1 MLCLPFSIFSPWGL
15 RTPRS
20 TCPCLASAGMKD
32 MHHQALTKGFFLNF
46 VSCPEARI
54 PGGRR
59 RVTHRAS
66 RMSSRWKRYTP
77 FGSIGERGGR
87 EPACARRSPASWR
100 LRLAVAQRRKRK
112 WRGGRGGPGSAASP
126 LAAAV
131 LSPRAIGLAPSC
143 VSLRF
148 RPQTGSLAPA
158 GSCREGSRSRLAE
171 RAAPRLA
178 ERGPEQGGGAD
189 DGRRQ
194 VREIRASG
202 ARERGGHGGRKAG
215 VGADDRAWALWGA
228 AAVRA
233 LP

>member
-1 MLCLPFSIFSPWGL
+1 
-15 RTPRS
+15 
-20 TCPCLASAGMKD
+20 

-143 VSLRF
+143 VSLLQAADRIASAGRLLQGGF
-148 RPQTGSLAPA
+148 PQPA
-158 GSCREGSRSRLAE
+158 GGAGGAASGRARAGARRRGRR
-171 RAAPRLA
+171 RAAPGPGDPG
-178 ERGPEQGGGAD
+178 ERGP
-189 DGRRQ
+189 
-194 VREIRASG
+194 G
-202 ARERGGHGGRKAG
+202 ARWARRAEGGRWRG
-215 VGADDRAWALWGA
+215 R
-228 AAVRA
+228 
-233 LP
+233 